1 LLQTSSILY
10 SDWHLRFSGLIIEKV
25 AGFLIPAIS
34 LFSII
39 ICFFLRKKEDTM
51 ISTEKLY
58 LTRDKKKVVKHGDTS
73 AAFLLCAEGR
83 RIPPQYEHLV
93 NVKEKKT
100 DIDNKELKVE
110 HDKKKKK
117 KVIKFGG

>member
-1 LLQTSSILY
+1 
-10 SDWHLRFSGLIIEKV
+10 
-25 AGFLIPAIS
+25 
-34 LFSII
+34 
-39 ICFFLRKKEDTM
+39 M
-51 ISTEKLY
+51 ISTERLY
-58 LTRDKKKVVKHGDTS
+58 LTSDKKKVVRHGGES

-83 RIPPQYEHLV
+83 HIPPQYEHLV